1 MAILILK
8 FMWVCFFLSIYLVFY
23 IPAHVLVYIHI
34 YIFLYF
40 YTSVSVTISLQVN
53 VGKHFVAMIWQAVTL
68 HSHNIEKFPYPSPS
82 EGKSAV
88 SQ

>member
-1 MAILILK
+1 M
-8 FMWVCFFLSIYLVFY
+8 FFSIYILSLLY
-23 IPAHVLVYIHI
+23 SCTCTYVYTYLH
-34 YIFLYF
+34 IFLYF